1 VFFRVKVTAD
11 NSHDR
16 AVEIK
21 ILFQANK
28 IDVLTTALIWT
39 DWCWQ
44 LEYRP
49 SVAVRPSNYS
59 NYRISLDD
67 LESKRLDK

>member
-1 VFFRVKVTAD
+1 VSVIRKPLLSKTGVFFVKVTAD

-39 DWCWQ
+39 DLCGQ

-49 SVAVRPSNYS
+49 SVAV
-59 NYRISLDD
+59 
-67 LESKRLDK
+67 